1 MSEQVCRFCQRYVK
15 LAYYC
20 EECGSSC
27 CSDCLHEKKVDFYTC
42 QECNSK
48 NIENS
53 DKRKVCK
60 ECGKEN
66 IIKVNQLLKSCPK
79 CGSHKIINIYEK
91 KEELEKN
98 FLDLIKHSRSFI
110 NPLKE
115 ILDKLFN
122 LQQEIKKARDPPIRC
137 YHFPKMESDLLALF
151 KLFIYVQN
159 TLVDKINAHFH
170 QMVLYKEYF
179 FDIYTQPNT
188 NITIIENLLDNLL
201 RSYKSINDFVVNN
214 VNTFKGSLKSFES
227 NLKFIEKISLYFS
240 TYKNF
245 LNLAEKEK
253 PVYAIYAKLTN
264 GLNTEGKLKKDKGIL
279 FITNLD
285 LSFVHEYGIRKKKQA
300 LTFKAPVRDLIRI
313 RDKGK
318 VFKKLYIEFEYGK
331 YEFTL
336 PPKSISRVIEYILL
350 ARTFDETTVYDSK
363 SASNLQRVDI
373 DLNSLT
379 DFIEESINS
388 FFSLK
393 CQYNK
398 SYENVNNSK
407 ILHQNPNQYPNQIQ
421 NIMPQNYQQGR
432 SYQNPNYGQ
441 FKPNQPRMQN
451 INYQNSPNYPPIP
464 VQAPQGFN
472 NYVDPRNQYQNHPRN
487 ASKFFQQNIY
497 NPNRYQ
503 NYNPQVINNG
513 VGEILQNDERD
524 FLTRNLEQNQGFNP
538 QVPNV
543 INYDMFGDKPF
554 QEYNRNHLSELFDSS
569 DYLAQQ
575 PYGYKRKLFKL
586 DKEKQEKMLDL
597 EKERYSLKA
606 TLKKLETKFDQG
618 SISESD
624 YFRTYRNLNKEIY
637 LIDNK
642 IQRLQQRLEELE
654 SIKQSSRNFDNKR
667 FYT

>member
-1 MSEQVCRFCQRYVK
+1 MSEQICRFCQRYVK

-20 EECGSSC
+20 EDCGSSC
-27 CSDCLHEKKVDFYTC
+27 CSDCLHEKKVDFYIC

-48 NIENS
+48 NIDVS
-53 DKRKVCK
+53 DSEKRKVCK

-115 ILDKLFN
+115 ILDQLFN
-122 LQQEIKKARDPPIRC
+122 LQQDIKKARDPPIRC

-151 KLFIYVQN
+151 KLFVYVQN
-159 TLVDKINAHFH
+159 TLYDKINAHFH

-201 RSYKSINDFVVNN
+201 RSYNSINEFVVSNID
-214 VNTFKGSLKSFES
+214 TFKGSIKSFES
-227 NLKFIEKISLYFS
+227 NLNFINKISLYFS

-264 GLNTEGKLKKDKGIL
+264 GLNTQEKFKKDKGLL

-285 LSFVHEYGIRKKKQA
+285 LSFVHEYGVRKKKQA
-300 LTFKAPVRDLIRI
+300 ITFKAPVRDLIRI

-318 VFKKLYIEFEYGK
+318 VFKKLYLEFEYGK

-336 PPKSISRVIEYILL
+336 PPKSIKRVIEYILL

-363 SASNLQRVDI
+363 SASNLQKVDI

-398 SYENVNNSK
+398 SYENTNSLNKNQPQYPYVN
-407 ILHQNPNQYPNQIQ
+407 PNQIQ
-421 NIMPQNYQQGR
+421 NLTPQNYQQGMM
-432 SYQNPNYGQ
+432 YQNPNINQIGY
-441 FKPNQPRMQN
+441 NQPRMQN
-451 INYQNSPNYPPIP
+451 PNYQNPPYYPPA
-464 VQAPQGFN
+464 QAQHPQGLN
-472 NYVDPRNQYQNHPRN
+472 ILMNQPQQYQMPIYRE
-487 ASKFFQQNIY
+487 SQFFSQDIY

-503 NYNPQVINNG
+503 NYNPQENNNNFE
-513 VGEILQNDERD
+513 VLLNTDERD
-524 FLTRNLEQNQGFNP
+524 NGHSQRIFP
-538 QVPNV
+538 QTPNV
-543 INYDMFGDKPF
+543 VNPGMFNEKPF
-554 QEYNRNHLSELFDSS
+554 EEFNKNHLSDLFHSS
-569 DYLAQQ
+569 DSLTQQ
-575 PYGYKRKLFKL
+575 SYGYKRKLFKL
-586 DKEKQEKMLDL
+586 DKEKQEKMLEL
-597 EKERYSLKA
+597 EKEQYSLKT

-642 IQRLQQRLEELE
+642 IQSLQQSLEELE
-654 SIKQSSRNFDNKR
+654 SMKQNSRNFDNKR